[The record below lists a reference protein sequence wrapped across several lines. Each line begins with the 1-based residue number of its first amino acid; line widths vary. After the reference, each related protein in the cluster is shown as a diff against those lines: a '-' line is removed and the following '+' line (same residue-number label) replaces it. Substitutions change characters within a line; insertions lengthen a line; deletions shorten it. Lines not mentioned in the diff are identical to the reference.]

1 MSAPFLSPP
10 WLSPVPSFA
19 SLACFH
25 LTRLFFVSIVDSTRQ
40 YRRSLVH
47 RASCP
52 FGLRGWGWAAGGYR
66 LCAMRWRFS
75 WLFLDSLQSE
85 VTIFSGSNKII
96 KNYVKCMISNIVVW
110 TNFCFLVNQTKV
122 GQSIFGSK
130 FLESFKWMTLKTN
143 CEYLVVCLFRIGDL
157 HSSVYQR
164 NPLKTGFKS
173 QLP

>member
-1 MSAPFLSPP
+1 MKWGTRIIRNPP
-10 WLSPVPSFA
+10 MLRQLRLSPVPSFA

-52 FGLRGWGWAAGGYR
+52 FGLRGCWAAGGYR

-96 KNYVKCMISNIVVW
+96 KNYVKCMISNCW
-110 TNFCFLVNQTKV
+110 TNFCFLVNQNPTKV
-122 GQSIFGSK
+122 NQSISDSN
-130 FLESFKWMTLKTN
+130 FLESFK
-143 CEYLVVCLFRIGDL
+143 
-157 HSSVYQR
+157 
-164 NPLKTGFKS
+164 
-173 QLP
+173 